1 MHHLN
6 DCGATIKPGSQ
17 DTRGAVTVERT
28 ELYEEPYT
36 DMPLEEQRLRI
47 WRVFK
52 LEIAKSD
59 VRARIRY
66 RGHYNGRMA
75 TLLALSENIKST
87 RGGQGL
93 ILKHLIL
100 NGLVL
105 SYIDKPCPTEPPAAP
120 QLRDSEY
127 KNAYKNLGQ
136 AMDPKSELQ
145 IALQSTTIKG
155 FRGLFL
161 S

>member
-1 MHHLN
+1 VAAQEYALHQAMHHLN

-87 RGGQGL
+87 RGGQ
-93 ILKHLIL
+93 
-100 NGLVL
+100 
-105 SYIDKPCPTEPPAAP
+105 
-120 QLRDSEY
+120 
-127 KNAYKNLGQ
+127 
-136 AMDPKSELQ
+136 
-145 IALQSTTIKG
+145 
-155 FRGLFL
+155 
-161 S
+161 